1 MKSKWKVTSNVI
13 NGEKMYAV
21 YRLIDENKLDHSGN
35 REYHGEYRYSKEL
48 DFVINP
54 IAYALY
60 QVWKKADRRK
70 RVRK

>member
-1 MKSKWKVTSNVI
+1 MTPEEAI
-13 NGEKMYAV
+13 
-21 YRLIDENKLDHSGN
+21 KLLES
-35 REYHGEYRYSKEL
+35 EYERAKRL

-70 RVRK
+70 RMIRNDRQ